1 MDVAL
6 VQRIRGVEALT
17 VWHGIHADTVNHN
30 PPVTAGTTSTL
41 SVGVWRSIW
50 FISIPVEFRRGGQR
64 DPVRWGQVGGAVLGG
79 SSFRGLFFDRYP
91 TGCQIGFCTKS
102 RCNGTFLSK

>member
-1 MDVAL
+1 
-6 VQRIRGVEALT
+6 VEALT

-50 FISIPVEFRRGGQR
+50 FISIPVEFRRVGGC

-79 SSFRGLFFDRYP
+79 SSGRLVVWSLYGDGL
-91 TGCQIGFCTKS
+91 TGCQ
-102 RCNGTFLSK
+102 